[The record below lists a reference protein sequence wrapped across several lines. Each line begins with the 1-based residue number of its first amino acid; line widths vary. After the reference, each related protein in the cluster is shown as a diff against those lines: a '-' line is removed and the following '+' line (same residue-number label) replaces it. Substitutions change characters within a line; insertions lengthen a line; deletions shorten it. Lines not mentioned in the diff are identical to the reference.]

1 MPKYEYLIIITA
13 PDELDA
19 DTAEEIAEAS
29 TSNDQDEDG
38 GVRRWLGD
46 KVNRAED
53 ALDEQLPEGWTAS
66 IREGI

>member
-13 PDELDA
+13 PDELDE
-19 DTAEEIAEAS
+19 DTVEEIAEVAQS
-29 TSNDQDEDG
+29 HDEDG

-46 KVNRAED
+46 KINAAED
-53 ALDEQLPEGWTAS
+53 ALDEQLPEGWIAS